1 MLTISTKKSRF
12 VLKEDEKIC
21 QEWFNRLVGGIINA
35 EKAAADELAVEEGV
49 REPDDLEE
57 KAGYQVGDLLEDIPA
72 EKAESPGDGYKGF
85 LYIKCPSCGAVR
97 GQCSKKGMHRIH
109 CDNCGCNEPF
119 TEPLTPM
126 FVNCECG
133 ARFRYMT
140 NMKEDMF
147 DITCINCGSPVPI
160 KYNGKKMIYQ
170 TIK

>member
-21 QEWFNRLVGGIINA
+21 QEWFNRLIGAIISA
-35 EKAAADELAVEEGV
+35 EKVTEDELAEEEDTC
-49 REPDDLEE
+49 RPADLKE
-57 KAGYQVGDLLEDIPA
+57 KAEYQVENLPEDIPV
-72 EKAESPGDGYKGF
+72 EETESPRYGYKGF
-85 LYIKCPSCGAVR
+85 LYIKCPSCGSVR

-119 TEPLTPM
+119 MEPLTPM

-133 ARFRYMT
+133 AKFKYMT

-147 DITCINCGSPVPI
+147 DITCINCGSPVPM
-160 KYNGKKMIYQ
+160 KYNGKKKIYQ